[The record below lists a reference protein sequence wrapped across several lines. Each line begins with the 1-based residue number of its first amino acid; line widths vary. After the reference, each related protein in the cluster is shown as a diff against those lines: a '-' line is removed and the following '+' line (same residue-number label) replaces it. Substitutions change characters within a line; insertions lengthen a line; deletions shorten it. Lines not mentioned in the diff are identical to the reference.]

1 MRRLLLRIVVISGV
15 FFLTPPSN
23 AAAIVVVAI
32 GGGNTAGA
40 GVGKDKAF
48 PALLQELL
56 RGRGYDVRVVN
67 AGHPGDSTREI
78 LARINLSV
86 PPRTDI
92 VIFEQGGAEDPN
104 AQAEKD
110 GSAMVGLR
118 LGVRG
123 IALISVLQPLAGIS
137 KSNLQPDARHLNED
151 GHRILA
157 RRLAPRVI
165 AEIKKIGDQSRNV
178 P

>member
-1 MRRLLLRIVVISGV
+1 MWRSLLCIVVIAGA
-15 FFLTPPSN
+15 FFLSPPSN

-40 GVGKDKAF
+40 GVGEDKAY

-67 AGHPGDSTREI
+67 AGHPGDTTREI
-78 LARINLSV
+78 LARINLAV

-92 VIFEQGGAEDPN
+92 VIVEQGSDDPT
-104 AQAEKD
+104 AQAQKD
-110 GSAMVGLR
+110 ASAMIGLR

-123 IALISVLQPLAGIS
+123 IALIPIRQPLAGIS
-137 KSNLQPDARHLNED
+137 KSNIQPDALHLNED

-165 AEIKKIGDQSRNV
+165 AEIKKIADRRRNA

>member
-1 MRRLLLRIVVISGV
+1 MWR
-15 FFLTPPSN
+15 FLVCIAVLAGALSVTPPLH

-32 GGGNTAGA
+32 GGGNTSGA
-40 GVGKDKAF
+40 GVGEEKAY
-48 PALLQELL
+48 PARLEELL

-67 AGHPGDSTREI
+67 AGHAGDTSREI
-78 LARINLSV
+78 LARINLAV

-92 VIFEQGGAEDPN
+92 VIFEHGGADD
-104 AQAEKD
+104 QDVQVKKD
-110 GSAMVGLR
+110 ESAMAGLR

-123 IALISVLQPLAGIS
+123 IAMISVDQPLAGIS
-137 KSNLQPDARHLNED
+137 RSNIQSDALHLNEA

-165 AEIKKIGDQSRNV
+165 AEIRKIGARREGR
-178 P
+178 